1 MAKKQNKA
9 EGDIS
14 LSDAKKP
21 KARKMTKRVEKQ
33 QNSEDILFECRN
45 KLRGNAN
52 MTTKRDMLLTLVFL
66 RLICSR
72 FNEQKEKVK
81 SDVLVSLCKTE
92 DGLSAAERD
101 FVTMMQENKSSF
113 EQDGVFYLQDGYNWE
128 KLVTLPA
135 SERAIALD
143 NGITQHPDLRANYI
157 MANPPFNLKA
167 WRTEK
172 QLTKDIRW
180 SGYGLPPV
188 SNANYAWILHMLYH
202 LDSANGIAGFLFP
215 IYSVGTL

>member
-33 QNSEDILFECRN
+33 QNLEDILFECRN

-81 SDVLVSLCKTE
+81 SDVLVSLGKIE
-92 DGLSAAERD
+92 DALSAAERD

-143 NGITQHPDLRANYI
+143 NGITQLMEAEK
-157 MANPPFNLKA
+157 NLKNA
-167 WRTEK
+167 LPTNLFVKWRK
-172 QLTKDIRW
+172 SASPSPQLTF
-180 SGYGLPPV
+180 SGPLSTSTIVPRRR
-188 SNANYAWILHMLYH
+188 
-202 LDSANGIAGFLFP
+202 SA
-215 IYSVGTL
+215 